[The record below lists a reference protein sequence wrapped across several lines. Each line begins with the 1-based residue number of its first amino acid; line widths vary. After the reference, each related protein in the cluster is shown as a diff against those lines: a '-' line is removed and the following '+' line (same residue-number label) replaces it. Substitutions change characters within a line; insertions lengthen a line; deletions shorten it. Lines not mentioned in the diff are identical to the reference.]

1 MTIFILALYGFLFKK
16 KKKAFQDINLFIM
29 KSSQNK
35 KQGTLC
41 CSLGKHNHELLQ
53 IFVIGGKNDDRY
65 INESFLLQIQIFNT
79 KKESKLSHLV

>member
-1 MTIFILALYGFLFKK
+1 MTIFILALCDLFKTK
-16 KKKAFQDINLFIM
+16 QKAFKDINLFIM

-53 IFVIGGKNDDRY
+53 IFVIGGGG
-65 INESFLLQIQIFNT
+65 E
-79 KKESKLSHLV
+79 

>member
-1 MTIFILALYGFLFKK
+1 MTIFILALCELFKTK
-16 KKKAFQDINLFIM
+16 QKTFKDINLFIM

-53 IFVIGGKNDDRY
+53 IFVIGGGKNDDRY
-65 INESFLLQIQIFNT
+65 INESFPLQV
-79 KKESKLSHLV
+79 L